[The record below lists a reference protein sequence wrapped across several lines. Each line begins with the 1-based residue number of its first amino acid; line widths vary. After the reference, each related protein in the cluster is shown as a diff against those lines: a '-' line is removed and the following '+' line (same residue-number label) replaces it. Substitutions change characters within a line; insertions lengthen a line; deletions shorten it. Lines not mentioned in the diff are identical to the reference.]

1 MSAKKFHSFN
11 HSLKISKE
19 KLYEANVRNGF
30 YMWDYKSSMNTVQ
43 NIISVK
49 DGKIFVPKFEDV
61 RLGPCPKPP
70 LKSFVISEVLNELS
84 ETFKRRTEMLEQVR
98 KGEII

>member
-1 MSAKKFHSFN
+1 MSGKKYHSFN
-11 HSLKISKE
+11 HSLKLSKE

-43 NIISVK
+43 NILLVK
-49 DGKIFVPKFEDV
+49 QGKMYVPKYEEV

-70 LKSFVISEVLNELS
+70 LISFVIKE
-84 ETFKRRTEMLEQVR
+84 
-98 KGEII
+98 

>member
-1 MSAKKFHSFN
+1 MSGKKYHSFN
-11 HSLKISKE
+11 HSLKLSKE

-43 NIISVK
+43 NILLVK
-49 DGKIFVPKFEDV
+49 QGKMYVPKYEEV

-70 LKSFVISEVLNELS
+70 LKSFVIKEV
-84 ETFKRRTEMLEQVR
+84 
-98 KGEII
+98 